1 MHREAAGHAPGEHG
15 NVAHSVLRGS
25 GVNASVTA
33 RQETSSR
40 SRGRRP
46 SPLAAVESLSPRL
59 LEIAAMRGLGYKLH
73 EIATEFGCSPQAVSL
88 MLARHRRR
96 LSSLGPRAEH
106 WRLSIRATNVLG
118 RLRISSREQARSRDV
133 LRLLHGQRNCGAKTI
148 AEIERWLAED
158 GDASISP

>member
-1 MHREAAGHAPGEHG
+1 MHREAAARRMGESEQ
-15 NVAHSVLRGS
+15 VAHSMLRKS
-25 GVNASVTA
+25 GMNLSAAGTPD
-33 RQETSSR
+33 TSH

-46 SPLAAVESLSPRL
+46 SPLLAVESLSPRL

-73 EIATEFGCSPQAVSL
+73 EIAAEFGCSPQSVSL

-96 LSSLGPRAEH
+96 LDSLGPRAEH
-106 WRLSIRATNVLG
+106 WQLSMRATNVLG

-133 LRLLHGQRNCGAKTI
+133 LRLLPGQRNCGAKTI

-158 GDASISP
+158 GDASVSL

>member
-1 MHREAAGHAPGEHG
+1 MHREADARPSGGQEDASRS
-15 NVAHSVLRGS
+15 ALRSS
-25 GVNASVTA
+25 GVNASATF
-33 RQETSSR
+33 RPDISFR
-40 SRGRRP
+40 SRGRL

-73 EIATEFGCSPQAVSL
+73 EIAAEFGCSPQSVSL

-106 WRLSIRATNVLG
+106 WQLSIRATNVLG
-118 RLRISSREQARSRDV
+118 RLRIFSREQARSRDIS
-133 LRLLHGQRNCGAKTI
+133 RLLRGQRNCGAKTI

-158 GDASISP
+158 GDDSLSL

>member
-1 MHREAAGHAPGEHG
+1 MHREAAGNAPGEQSH
-15 NVAHSVLRGS
+15 VAHSTLRKS
-25 GVNASVTA
+25 GMNLSAAASPD
-33 RQETSSR
+33 TSH

-46 SPLAAVESLSPRL
+46 SPLLAVESLSPRL

-73 EIATEFGCSPQAVSL
+73 EIADEFGCSPQSVSL

-106 WRLSIRATNVLG
+106 WQLSARATNVLG
-118 RLRISSREQARSRDV
+118 RLRISSREQARSRDI
-133 LRLLHGQRNCGAKTI
+133 LRLLRGQRNCGAKTI

-158 GDASISP
+158 GDPSGSP

>member
-1 MHREAAGHAPGEHG
+1 MHREADARPSGGQEDASR
-15 NVAHSVLRGS
+15 SVLRS
-25 GVNASVTA
+25 FGVNSSVTF
-33 RQETSSR
+33 RPDISSR
-40 SRGRRP
+40 SRGRL

-73 EIATEFGCSPQAVSL
+73 EIAAEFGCSPQSVSL

-106 WRLSIRATNVLG
+106 WQLSIRATNVLG

-148 AEIERWLAED
+148 AEIEQWLAED
-158 GDASISP
+158 GDDSLSP